1 MKFFVIDDSPFFVT
15 AVTQILR
22 EAGHEVQ
29 STTSPQ
35 NAVDAVL
42 AFHPDAILLDLM
54 MPAIDGYELCI
65 RFRKLRELDQ
75 TKIIILTGK
84 SYEFDKRR
92 AKGVGADA
100 FLVKQALIS
109 NQEKFLQEVMSVM
122 SKEITLTYW
131 GTRGTLPVP
140 GEKSLRYGGNTL
152 CTSLSVDHEP
162 LLIFDA
168 GTGITC
174 LAEHLS
180 AQKVPRVTAKLFI
193 SHPHWDHINA
203 IPFFTPL
210 YVQGNEV
217 EIIGPAHGH
226 MSFREIVSAQMD
238 DVYFPVTIREFAAR
252 VYFRDMREETL
263 RFGNFEIQSM
273 LLNHPGTCL
282 GYRITLNGRS
292 VCYVTD
298 NESCPADSSF
308 FNPEYD
314 EKLVD
319 FVRETDIL
327 ITDCAYLDEE
337 YMVKMGWGHSGTSE
351 VALLAHTAK
360 VGSLHLIH
368 HDPAQDDA
376 AIDRKLAQ
384 ATEHL
389 ERLNSSVKCACPVE
403 RSSYVLSSKSI

>member
-1 MKFFVIDDSPFFVT
+1 MRFFVIDDSPFIVT

-22 EAGHEVQ
+22 DAGHEVQ

-35 NAVDAVL
+35 DAIDAVL
-42 AFHPDAILLDLM
+42 AFQPDAIILDLM
-54 MPAIDGYELCI
+54 MPGIDGYELCVC
-65 RFRKLRELDQ
+65 FRKLGELDQ

-84 SYEFDKRR
+84 AYEFDKRR

-100 FLVKQALIS
+100 FLIKQALIS
-109 NQEKFLQEVMSVM
+109 NPDQLLQEIMSVM
-122 SKEITLTYW
+122 TKDITLCYW

-140 GEKSLRYGGNTL
+140 GKKSLRYGGNTL
-152 CTSLSVDHEP
+152 CISLSVDDEP

-168 GTGITC
+168 GTGITG
-174 LAEHLS
+174 LGDHLS

-203 IPFFTPL
+203 MPFFAPL

-273 LLNHPGTCL
+273 LLNHPGSCL
-282 GYRITLNGRS
+282 GYRVTHNGRS

-298 NESCPADSSF
+298 NEIYPADALF
-308 FNPEYD
+308 FNPEY
-314 EKLVD
+314 EERLVNFMRD
-319 FVRETDIL
+319 TDIL

-337 YMVKMGWGHSGTSE
+337 YIEKSGWGHSCTRE
-351 VALLAHTAK
+351 ITLLADKAR
-360 VGSLHLIH
+360 VCSLHLVH
-368 HDPAQDDA
+368 HDPSQDDG

-384 ATEHL
+384 AIRHL
-389 ERLNSSVKCACPVE
+389 ECLNSNVKCDCPAE
-403 RSSYVLSSKSI
+403 GSRYVLGNQRI